1 MNPLNVWEREAKGFF
16 NVTLPDKSVIKI
28 KPETHE
34 HDYLA
39 GI

>member
-1 MNPLNVWEREAKGFF
+1 MLRKGEQ
-16 NVTLPDKSVIKI
+16 KSFLMLICRISIIKI